1 MRSTARAHGR
11 YYHVLRVTLNPSVYL
26 SIAFTL
32 SHAAAAV
39 IVLRLAVPFWI
50 ELGLLAALATSLV
63 LALRYHALLKSR
75 DAVTAIDI
83 GEQDA
88 TVYSRD
94 VRYEHACV
102 LGTTYV
108 SALLTVLNLRV
119 PGRMRPRHVILVPD
133 NVDAETFRQ
142 LRVRLRWSRRPL
154 VRGRGS

>member
-1 MRSTARAHGR
+1 
-11 YYHVLRVTLNPSVYL
+11 VLRVTLSASVYL
-26 SIAFTL
+26 SIAFTVA
-32 SHAAAAV
+32 HAAAAV
-39 IVLRLAVPFWI
+39 IVLRLAVSFWI

-63 LALRYHALLKSR
+63 RALRYHALLKSR